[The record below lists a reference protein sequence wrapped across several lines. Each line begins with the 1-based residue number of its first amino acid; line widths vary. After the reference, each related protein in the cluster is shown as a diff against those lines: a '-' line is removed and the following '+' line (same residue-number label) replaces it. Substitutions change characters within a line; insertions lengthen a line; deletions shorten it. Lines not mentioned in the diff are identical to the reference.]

1 MQDKQIF
8 KLFHFNLYLN
18 YTHGYILTHEETGL
32 QKKKKTWL
40 HIDAWLMDSVDWIIF
55 KA

>member
-1 MQDKQIF
+1 MATYRHMQK
-8 KLFHFNLYLN
+8 
-18 YTHGYILTHEETGL
+18 HGY
-32 QKKKKTWL
+32 KKKKTWL